1 VRKNK
6 KGIIVKIE
14 TKSLSIGIVL
24 GILGCF
30 VILYLFGN
38 IETEFSFTFGE
49 DKNEI
54 YSNRPVKTKDTII
67 SYNIRYDNRWDK
79 ENLWSLRKNRLSQ
92 LLMDYDPSI
101 FGIQE
106 GLLNQVEWIDSTL
119 RNYNYIGVGRDDGKG
134 KGEFCAIYFDT
145 TRYEVMESSTF
156 WLSDTPNKV
165 SVGWDAALE
174 RICTYGLFKK
184 KMSGKMVWVFNA
196 HFDHVGGLARKKSSE
211 LILKTIKEVNT
222 QSLPVVLMGDFNS
235 NPDSDPIKIFKNNLE
250 DALEISSTRLKGPTG
265 TFNGF
270 DKRHPL
276 NNRIDY
282 IFVKGMKVISYRH
295 IDDRLSNNRHI
306 SDHLPVMIS
315 VQ

>member
-1 VRKNK
+1 M
-6 KGIIVKIE
+6 KIE
-14 TKSLSIGIVL
+14 TKSLLIGVVS
-24 GILGCF
+24 GILGFCA
-30 VILYLFGN
+30 ILYLLGN
-38 IETEFSFTFGE
+38 IETEFSFTIGE
-49 DKNEI
+49 DKNEV
-54 YSNRPVKTKDTII
+54 YSDINVKTQDIII
-67 SYNIRYDNRWDK
+67 SYNIRYDNKWDK
-79 ENLWSLRKNRLSQ
+79 ENLWGLRKERLSR

-119 RNYNYIGVGRDDGKG
+119 KNYNYIGVGRDDGKG

-145 TRYEVMESSTF
+145 TQYEVKENSTF
-156 WLSDTPNKV
+156 WLSNTPDQV

-196 HFDHVGGLARKKSSE
+196 HVGKIARKKSSE
-211 LILKTIKEVNT
+211 LVLKKIKEVNT

-235 NPDSDPIKIFKNNLE
+235 NPDSDPIKIFKNNLQ
-250 DALEISSTRLKGPTG
+250 DALEISSTKLKGPRG

-270 DKRHPL
+270 DTTHPL
-276 NNRIDY
+276 DSRIDY
-282 IFVKGMKVISYRH
+282 IFVKDMKVTSYRH

-306 SDHLPVMIS
+306 SDHLPIMIS